1 MYYEFIYIIDIL
13 LLCYL
18 NVVFLLTLTNLY
30 DYIIIQQA
38 VDLEKKD
45 LGGKSDPYCII
56 TYEDYQSETKVI
68 GLKSF

>member
-1 MYYEFIYIIDIL
+1 MYYELIYVIDIL

-18 NVVFLLTLTNLY
+18 VVFLLTLPLY
-30 DYIIIQQA
+30 DYMILQQA

-68 GLKSF
+68 GLKSL

>member
-18 NVVFLLTLTNLY
+18 VVFLLTLPLY
-30 DYIIIQQA
+30 DYMILQQA

-68 GLKSF
+68 VLKSL